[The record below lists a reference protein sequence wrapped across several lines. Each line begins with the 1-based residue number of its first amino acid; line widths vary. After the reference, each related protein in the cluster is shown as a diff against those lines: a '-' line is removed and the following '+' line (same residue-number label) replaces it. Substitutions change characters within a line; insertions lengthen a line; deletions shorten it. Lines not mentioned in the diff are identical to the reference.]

1 MPLNFALKSLT
12 FLLILGTVPLS
23 GPAQTWEIFDRDY
36 HLIRKIENGNLQILG
51 SALRINTV
59 GDDLN
64 LLSQEYES
72 FATIDNSSIYQ
83 YLEPWVIVQK
93 QGKFGAFHE
102 YGDEVLK
109 PEYDRI
115 ENYYNLL
122 LAQKD
127 NHYFLHDRGTKKTT
141 RLGIFEAAHF
151 AKNGQVI
158 AKTPQ
163 GYFLPLSGDPNRLYE
178 QLEDPCRDVIIAK
191 ETTGFGLINRDGEYI
206 LDPIIDEIQHLEDNY
221 FFAHNGN
228 EYMLIKAQTNKA
240 DIRYTSFHRIAIE
253 NDVMVEYI
261 HGKLRRIMKND
272 GILLDITGMTGVDR
286 ADNAHYNVHF
296 RDGKTGL
303 LNQSGRWDVPPTLA
317 ATKLL
322 PGNEGLFGALI
333 GDQYGFINSTG
344 DIRIQSRFDDVRKF
358 SEGLAGVKMGMT
370 WGFVDK
376 NDQVVI
382 PYYFDEV
389 GEFFR
394 GLAVVKKNGKFNLIN
409 KEGKEVLDS
418 YYDRVYRTEENYYIT
433 EDMGLYGMVDPIG
446 REITTPKF
454 FEIRRED
461 YDHILI
467 RLGDRYGVMKENGD
481 YSLPL
486 FYTKILFDSEN
497 QKILAKNEEVII
509 EEPEEEIGKKKKNK
523 KGA

>member
-1 MPLNFALKSLT
+1 MSLNFTLKNLT
-12 FLLILGTVPLS
+12 FLFILGMVSPS
-23 GPAQTWEIFDRDY
+23 VHAQTWEIFDRDY
-36 HLIRKIENGNLQILG
+36 RLIRKIENGNLNILG
-51 SALRINTV
+51 SALRVNAV

-83 YLEPWVIVQK
+83 YLEPWVIVK
-93 QGKFGAFHE
+93 NGGKLGAFHE

-122 LAQKD
+122 LSQKD
-127 NHYFLHDRGTKKTT
+127 NQFFVYDRGTKKTV
-141 RLGIFEAAHF
+141 RLGAFESARF

-163 GYFLPLSGDPNRLYE
+163 GYFLPLSEEPNRLYE
-178 QLEDPCRDVIIAK
+178 HLEDPSVEFIIAR
-191 ETTGFGLINRDGEYI
+191 EPSGFGLINRDGEYI
-206 LDPIIDEIQHLEDNY
+206 LDPIIEEIQHLEGNH

-240 DIRYTSFHRIAIE
+240 DIRYTSYHRIAIE
-253 NDVMVEYI
+253 NDVMLEYI

-272 GILLDITGMTGVDR
+272 GILLDITGMTSVKRTGR
-286 ADNAHYNVHF
+286 NHYNVHF

-303 LNQSGRWDVPPTLA
+303 LNQNGRWEVPPTLTA
-317 ATKLL
+317 SNLS
-322 PGNEGLFGALI
+322 PGSEGLFGARI
-333 GDQYGFINSTG
+333 GEQYGFINAAG
-344 DIRIQSRFDDVRKF
+344 EVKIPSRFDEVRRF
-358 SEGLAGVKMGMT
+358 SEGLAGVKMGIT
-370 WGFVDK
+370 WGYVDK
-376 NDQVVI
+376 DDRIVI

-394 GLAVVKKNGKFNLIN
+394 GFSVVKKNGKYNLIN
-409 KEGKEVLDS
+409 KEGKEVL
-418 YYDRVYRTEENYYIT
+418 ENYYDKICLTDENYYLT
-433 EDMGLYGMVDPIG
+433 EEMGLYGLVNPMG
-446 REITTPKF
+446 EEISTPKF
-454 FEIRRED
+454 DEIRREN
-461 YDHILI
+461 YDRILI
-467 RLGDRYGVMKENGD
+467 RIGDRYGIMKENGD

-486 FYTKILFDSEN
+486 FYSQILFDSETE
-497 QKILAKNEEVII
+497 KILAKSDEIII
-509 EEPEEEIGKKKKNK
+509 EEPEEEDNRKKRNK